1 MLVVRKD
8 EVDDDEEERER
19 LIREKCLYKNGDQTK
34 VGASGA
40 LARTGVLDALS
51 VMSEARS
58 TSSSTNVRQ
67 AYHIKSLDLANE
79 KGRTAAL
86 KADLPKAGLNP
97 ATVLNELGV
106 SPQGMNQDDTGSPDD
121 NDDVAEESTSP
132 GTAIP
137 GSETERSPKLGVQ
150 FQELPGRKMKHS
162 DDSPS
167 TKSECRGSSGDTQQ

>member
-1 MLVVRKD
+1 MLVVGKD

-19 LIREKCLYKNGDQTK
+19 LIREKCLDKNGDQTK

-40 LARTGVLDALS
+40 SACTVVSDAS
-51 VMSEARS
+51 FVMSEARS
-58 TSSSTNVRQ
+58 KSSSANVRQ
-67 AYHIKSLDLANE
+67 GCHIKSLDLANE

-97 ATVLNELGV
+97 AMVQNGLGV

-132 GTAIP
+132 GTEIP

-150 FQELPGRKMKHS
+150 FQELPGRKMKHY
-162 DDSPS
+162 DDPPS
-167 TKSECRGSSGDTQQ
+167 TESACRGSSGDI